1 MKKLLLILGVIGVGM
16 FFSCNKEVLN
26 KKPLNIISDEDV
38 WKDPALINAYLTQ
51 IYYDMPWLGNDCSG
65 NGLSGDAAWNFADI
79 DDVSD
84 ESFPQWRDWNP
95 STAFTYKYG
104 KLTISGGLL
113 DWWGYNTIRE
123 INQFIQNIPGSPL
136 QAAEKK
142 SKLAEARFLRAFCY
156 FALAKRYGG
165 VPLITTV
172 QSETDPSAT
181 LFPKRGT
188 EQSIYDFIISE
199 ADACSSDLPPVISA
213 DSLGHPS
220 KYAALALESRAAL
233 YAGSIAQFGT
243 VQLNGV
249 VGIPSNLSNTY
260 YQKSLTASQAIIKS
274 GNFALY
280 NGDANKTTNF
290 RNIFLVK
297 NNTEVIFCKKHDANN
312 ELSGGNGWCVD
323 FFNCPRPQ
331 GWGRGLYD
339 QAYLELAEAF
349 PHADGTPGTLDR
361 TAIQQGLYTIDQV
374 WANKDPRFYATFY
387 TQGSEWKG
395 ATLDFH
401 AGLRE
406 PDGTIITSGAYNGI
420 AATGDQDF
428 QGTGLGVL
436 KYLDESHDNMAGTN
450 SGWATSA
457 QDWLIFRYAE
467 ILLNDA
473 EAAFESGNTAQAL
486 IDINQIRNRAGV
498 APLTNITRDAIH
510 NERRIELAFE
520 GHRYWDVRRW
530 RTAVTDL
537 SVRWSG
543 IRYIL
548 DAASG
553 KYQIQIINN
562 VDGTSNIPQFRQEN
576 YYLPIT
582 IARTANNPNLVENP
596 GYK

>member
-1 MKKLLLILGVIGVGM
+1 MKKLLLLLVVLGTGIL
-16 FFSCNKEVLN
+16 FSCNKEVLN
-26 KKPLNIISDEDV
+26 KKPLNIISDADV

-51 IYYDMPWLGNDCSG
+51 IYSDMPWLGNDCSG
-65 NGLSGDAAWNFADI
+65 NGTSGDAAWNFADI
-79 DDVSD
+79 NDVSD

-95 STAFTYKYG
+95 STAFMYKYG
-104 KLTISGGLL
+104 NLNIGGGLL
-113 DWWGYNTIRE
+113 EWWGYGTVRE

-136 QAAEKK
+136 EAGVKK
-142 SKLAEARFLRAFCY
+142 SRLAEARFLRAFCY
-156 FALAKRYGG
+156 FAMVKRYGG
-165 VPLITTV
+165 VPLITSV
-172 QSETDPSAT
+172 QSESDPKSVLYPA
-181 LFPKRGT
+181 RAT

-199 ADACSSDLPPVISA
+199 ADTCSGDLPEVVSA

-249 VGIPSNLSNTY
+249 VGIPSSQANAY
-260 YQKSLTASQAIIKS
+260 YLKSYNASQAIIKS
-274 GNFALY
+274 GKYALY
-280 NGDANKTTNF
+280 NGDADKTTNF

-297 NNTEVIFCKKHDANN
+297 NNSEVIFCKKHDANN

-339 QAYLELAEAF
+339 QAYLELAESF
-349 PHADGTPGTLDR
+349 EHVDGTPGTLDR

-374 WANKDPRFYATFY
+374 WGNRDPRFYATFY

-395 ATLDFH
+395 STLDFH
-401 AGLRE
+401 AGIRL
-406 PDGTIITSGAYNGI
+406 PDGTIQTSDSYNGI

-428 QGTGLGVL
+428 QGTGIGVL
-436 KYLDESHDNMAGTN
+436 KYLDENHDNMAGTN

-467 ILLNDA
+467 ILLNNA
-473 EAAFESGNTAQAL
+473 EAAFELGNTADAL
-486 IDINQIRNRAGV
+486 NSINQIRSRAGV
-498 APLTNITRDAIH
+498 APLGAVTSDAIH
-510 NERRIELAFE
+510 QERKVELAFE

-530 RTAVTDL
+530 RTAVNDL

-582 IARTANNPNLVENP
+582 IARTANNSNLVENP